1 MANML
6 IVRDT
11 MGYKL
16 NFKVLLQY
24 WDLFMEGVGLTV
36 QICIGSLII
45 AFFLGMIL
53 AVMRESKNKLARTV
67 ATVWV
72 EVLRNTPFLIQLFF
86 FYYGLPQLG
95 IYVDAKVV
103 AIIALGI
110 NSSAPNCEVIRS
122 GLMAVKKGYYE
133 ASFALG
139 FSKFQTFTKVV
150 LPISLRLAFKPLT
163 SNFVNMV
170 LTSSTCY
177 GITLM
182 EIMGVAKTVSARS
195 NRPFEVYI
203 ILLIAYCI
211 FTYLISFLC
220 KAIDKKIEIKL

>member
-1 MANML
+1 
-6 IVRDT
+6 
-11 MGYKL
+11 MGYTL
-16 NFKVLLQY
+16 NFKVLFQY
-24 WDLFMEGVGLTV
+24 WDLFMDGVGLTV
-36 QICIGSLII
+36 KICIGSLII
-45 AFFLGMIL
+45 SFFLGMIL
-53 AVMRESKNKLARTV
+53 AIMRESKNKVARV
-67 ATVWV
+67 VSTVWV

-86 FYYGLPQLG
+86 FYYGLPMIG
-95 IYVDAKVV
+95 IYIDALVV
-103 AIIALGI
+103 AIVALGI

-133 ASFALG
+133 ATYALG
-139 FSKFQTFTKVV
+139 FSKFQTFTKVIM
-150 LPISLRLAFKPLT
+150 PIALRLAFKPLT

-203 ILLIAYCI
+203 VLMIAYCI
-211 FTYLISFLC
+211 FTYLISFVC

>member
-1 MANML
+1 
-6 IVRDT
+6 

-16 NFKVLLQY
+16 NFKVLFQY
-24 WDLFMEGVGLTV
+24 ADLFMSGVGLTV
-36 QICIGSLII
+36 KICVGSLII
-45 AFFLGMIL
+45 SFFLGSVL
-53 AVMRESKNKLARTV
+53 AVMRQSKSKPLRFIS
-67 ATVWV
+67 TVWV

-95 IYVDAKVV
+95 IYVDALVV

-122 GLMAVKKGYYE
+122 GLMAVKTGYYE
-133 ASFALG
+133 ASSALG
-139 FSKFQTFTKVV
+139 FSKFQTFVHVV
-150 LPISLRLAFKPLT
+150 MPISLRLAFKPLT
-163 SNFVNMV
+163 SNFVNLV
-170 LTSSTCY
+170 LTSSVCY

-203 ILLIAYCI
+203 ILLVAYCI
-211 FTYLISFLC
+211 FTYLVSFVA
-220 KAIDKKIEIKL
+220 KAIDRKIEIKL

>member
-1 MANML
+1 MNY
-6 IVRDT
+6 T
-11 MGYKL
+11 M
-16 NFKVLLQY
+16 NFKVLAQY
-24 WDLFMEGVGLTV
+24 WDLFLDGVGLTV

-45 AFFLGMIL
+45 SFVLGMVL

-86 FYYGLPQLG
+86 FYYGLPMIG
-95 IYVDAKVV
+95 IYIDAKVV
-103 AIIALGI
+103 AIVALGI

-133 ASFALG
+133 ATYALG
-139 FSKFQTFTKVV
+139 FSKFQTFTKVIM
-150 LPISLRLAFKPLT
+150 PIALRLAFKPLT

-203 ILLIAYCI
+203 VLMIAYCI
-211 FTYLISFLC
+211 FTYLISFVC

>member
-1 MANML
+1 
-6 IVRDT
+6 

-24 WDLFMEGVGLTV
+24 ADLFMEGVGLTV
-36 QICIGSLII
+36 QICVGALII
-45 AFFLGMIL
+45 SFFLGALL
-53 AVMRESKNKLARTV
+53 AVMRQSQNKLARGF

-86 FYYGLPQLG
+86 FYYGLPQFGL
-95 IYVDAKVV
+95 YVDALVV

-122 GLMAVKKGYYE
+122 GLMAVKTGYYE
-133 ASFALG
+133 ASAALG
-139 FSKFQTFTKVV
+139 FSKFQTFVHVV
-150 LPISLRLAFKPLT
+150 MPISLRLAFKPLT
-163 SNFVNMV
+163 SNFVNLV
-170 LTSSTCY
+170 LTSSVCY

-203 ILLIAYCI
+203 ILLVAYCI
-211 FTYLISFLC
+211 FTYLVSFVA
-220 KAIDKKIEIKL
+220 KAIDRKIQIKL

>member
-1 MANML
+1 
-6 IVRDT
+6 
-11 MGYKL
+11 MGYTL
-16 NFKVLLQY
+16 NFKVLFQY
-24 WDLFMEGVGLTV
+24 WDLFMDGVGLTV
-36 QICIGSLII
+36 KICIGSLII
-45 AFFLGMIL
+45 SFFLGMIL
-53 AVMRESKNKLARTV
+53 AIMRESKNKVARV
-67 ATVWV
+67 VSTVWV

-86 FYYGLPQLG
+86 FYYGLPMIG
-95 IYVDAKVV
+95 IYIDALVV
-103 AIIALGI
+103 AIVALGI

-133 ASFALG
+133 ATYALG
-139 FSKFQTFTKVV
+139 FSKFQTFTKVIM
-150 LPISLRLAFKPLT
+150 PIALRLAFKPLT

-203 ILLIAYCI
+203 VLMIAYCI
-211 FTYLISFLC
+211 FTYLISFVC
-220 KAIDKKIEIKL
+220 KAIDKKLEIKL

>member
-1 MANML
+1 
-6 IVRDT
+6 
-11 MGYKL
+11 MGYTL
-16 NFKVLLQY
+16 NFKVLFQY
-24 WDLFMEGVGLTV
+24 WDLFMDGVGLTV
-36 QICIGSLII
+36 KICIGSLII
-45 AFFLGMIL
+45 SFFLGMIL
-53 AVMRESKNKLARTV
+53 AIMRESKNKAARV
-67 ATVWV
+67 IATVWV
-72 EVLRNTPFLIQLFF
+72 EVLRNTPFLIEVFF
-86 FYYGLPQLG
+86 FYYGLPMMG
-95 IYVDAKVV
+95 IYIDALVV
-103 AIIALGI
+103 AIVALGI

-133 ASFALG
+133 ATYALG

-150 LPISLRLAFKPLT
+150 LPIALRLAFKPLT

-203 ILLIAYCI
+203 VLMIAYCI
-211 FTYLISFLC
+211 FTYLISFIC
-220 KAIDKKIEIKL
+220 KAIDKKLEIKL

>member
-1 MANML
+1 
-6 IVRDT
+6 
-11 MGYKL
+11 MGYTL

-24 WDLFMEGVGLTV
+24 WDLFMDGVLLTLKISV
-36 QICIGSLII
+36 GAMII
-45 AFFLGMIL
+45 SFFLGTLL
-53 AVMRESKNKLARTV
+53 AVMRQSRNRLARGVSTV
-67 ATVWV
+67 FV

-95 IYVDAKVV
+95 IYVDALAV

-122 GLMAVKKGYYE
+122 GLMAVKTGYYE
-133 ASFALG
+133 ASAALG
-139 FSKFQTFTKVV
+139 FSKFQTFIHVV
-150 LPISLRLAFKPLT
+150 IPISLRLAFKPLT
-163 SNFVNMV
+163 SNFVNLV
-170 LTSSTCY
+170 LTSSVCY

-203 ILLIAYCI
+203 VLLVSYCI
-211 FTYLISFLC
+211 FTYLVSFVA
-220 KAIDKKIEIKL
+220 KAIDKKIQIKL

>member
-1 MANML
+1 
-6 IVRDT
+6 
-11 MGYKL
+11 MGYTL
-16 NFKVLLQY
+16 NFKVLFQY
-24 WDLFMEGVGLTV
+24 WDLFMDGVGLTV
-36 QICIGSLII
+36 KICIGSLII
-45 AFFLGMIL
+45 SFFLGMIL
-53 AVMRESKNKLARTV
+53 AIMRESKNKVARV
-67 ATVWV
+67 VSTVWV

-86 FYYGLPQLG
+86 FYYGLPMIG
-95 IYVDAKVV
+95 IYIDALVV
-103 AIIALGI
+103 AIVALGI

-133 ASFALG
+133 ATYALG
-139 FSKFQTFTKVV
+139 FSKFQTFTKVIM
-150 LPISLRLAFKPLT
+150 PIALRLAFKPLT

-203 ILLIAYCI
+203 ILMIAYCI
-211 FTYLISFLC
+211 FTYLISFIC

>member
-1 MANML
+1 
-6 IVRDT
+6 

-16 NFKVLLQY
+16 NFKVLFQY
-24 WDLFMEGVGLTV
+24 ADLFMEGVGLTV
-36 QICIGSLII
+36 KICVGSLII
-45 AFFLGMIL
+45 SFFLGAVL
-53 AVMRESKNKLARTV
+53 AVMRQSKNRLARGF

-95 IYVDAKVV
+95 IYVDALVV
-103 AIIALGI
+103 AIVALGI

-122 GLMAVKKGYYE
+122 GLMAVKTGYYE
-133 ASFALG
+133 ASAALG
-139 FSKFQTFTKVV
+139 FSKFQTFLHVV
-150 LPISLRLAFKPLT
+150 MPISLRLAFKPLT
-163 SNFVNMV
+163 SNFVNLV
-170 LTSSTCY
+170 LTSSVCY

-203 ILLIAYCI
+203 ILLVAYCI
-211 FTYLISFLC
+211 FTYLVSFVA
-220 KAIDKKIEIKL
+220 KAIDRKIQIKL

>member
-1 MANML
+1 
-6 IVRDT
+6 
-11 MGYKL
+11 MGYTL
-16 NFKVLLQY
+16 NFKVLAQY
-24 WDLFMEGVGLTV
+24 WDLFLDGVGLTV

-45 AFFLGMIL
+45 SFFLGMIL
-53 AVMRESKNKLARTV
+53 AIMRESKSKTARV
-67 ATVWV
+67 IATVWV

-86 FYYGLPQLG
+86 FYYGLPMLG
-95 IYVDAKVV
+95 IYIDALVV
-103 AIIALGI
+103 AIVALGI

-133 ASFALG
+133 ATYALG
-139 FSKFQTFTKVV
+139 FSKFQTFTKVIM
-150 LPISLRLAFKPLT
+150 PIALRLAFKPLT

-203 ILLIAYCI
+203 VLMIAYCI
-211 FTYLISFLC
+211 FTYLISFIC